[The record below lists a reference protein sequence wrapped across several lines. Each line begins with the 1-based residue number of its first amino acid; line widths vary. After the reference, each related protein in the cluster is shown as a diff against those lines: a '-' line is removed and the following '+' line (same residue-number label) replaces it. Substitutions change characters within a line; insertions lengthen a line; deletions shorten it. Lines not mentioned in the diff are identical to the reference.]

1 MDAKCGHHPDRD
13 AEGGTCS
20 RCGTYLCADCPV
32 PGSDPVLCEPCLARL
47 DRGPDV
53 RHLRILGVLLMVHGA
68 LLAATGAYYVLFGG
82 FVLDEL
88 ADIPADP
95 SDPASEMLPEL
106 LVGTF
111 ALLGL
116 VQIAPGILQ
125 AVAGWRLFRY
135 RGWVL
140 GWLAAVFGLTSL
152 LGCYCAPTAV
162 LLAGYAAWVLSRDDV
177 RARLAVGVPPATQG
191 A

>member
-1 MDAKCGHHPDRD
+1 MDGKCGHHPDRD
-13 AEGGTCS
+13 AEGGICG
-20 RCGTYLCADCPV
+20 RCGTYLCAECPV
-32 PGSDPVLCEPCLARL
+32 PESDPVLCKPCLARL
-47 DRGPDV
+47 DRGRDV

-82 FVLDEL
+82 FVLEGL

-95 SDPASEMLPEL
+95 ADPASE
-106 LVGTF
+106 
-111 ALLGL
+111 
-116 VQIAPGILQ
+116 IAPGILQ
-125 AVAGWRLFRY
+125 AVAGRRLFRY
-135 RGWVL
+135 QGWVL
-140 GWLAAVFGLTSL
+140 GWIAAIFGLTSL

-191 A
+191 P